1 MVGIICPLQVEIGL
15 TGLPKI
21 RGARF
26 GIPVQH
32 SVHAYALCDSISL
45 AQEAGFD
52 TIKFTIYFVL
62 SLSSKLG
69 CNDVKNLSNLVPN
82 HSKF

>member
-32 SVHAYALCDSISL
+32 SVHAYALCDISL

-69 CNDVKNLSNLVPN
+69 CNDVNLLQLG
-82 HSKF
+82 SKS